1 MITLHQLYEMIQQSS
16 MKRKI
21 NFDTVEKYN
30 QRISSRKRRSMK
42 SLRDVKKYQISI
54 QKAMKA
60 VAYNPSLK
68 RGYKTPEVKK
78 FIPYKPHE

>member
-1 MITLHQLYEMIQQSS
+1 MTTLLQLYEIIQQSS

-30 QRISSRKRRSMK
+30 QRILSRKRRSMK
-42 SLRDVKKYQISI
+42 SLKDVKKYQIGI

-60 VAYNPSLK
+60 VAYNPTVK
-68 RGYKTPEVKK
+68 QGYKTPEVKK